1 RLVIDPNAN
10 YFWLSCT
17 TATANQQAHPAVPA
31 ESRRLVRVHAC
42 LHRYATREPASICP
56 FSAPT
61 VGAGP
66 PHLIASPAT
75 GGVLDGSSRP
85 VWMSSNPAIPEIE
98 IALDVHGQERIVIR
112 PSLIFRQLDLLLG
125 IGVGLALAYRLLHCG
140 GKILQVSKLIA
151 RIVLGPG
158 L

>member
-1 RLVIDPNAN
+1 MALPGSD
-10 YFWLSCT
+10 
-17 TATANQQAHPAVPA
+17 
-31 ESRRLVRVHAC
+31 
-42 LHRYATREPASICP
+42 LHRLI
-56 FSAPT
+56 APT

-75 GGVLDGSSRP
+75 ASVLDGSSRP

-158 L
+158 LLAARPRMTGNERLPIHCDDLF